1 MNLKEHHHGSTL
13 LLAFPQ
19 EMLQAHPG
27 ENSEHGPARPA
38 APSHS
43 TAAMGTGPGAAA
55 GRQRCHS
62 PDVPNPASFPSF
74 FGFAAKHSEP
84 MPATC
89 IEAQK
94 NPADCS
100 RHGFGPFATGI
111 RIAYKRKR
119 NGFDAKLKK
128 KKKKPEN
135 EGRITPST
143 DWHCLHVCT
152 SVLFIPSRSVPC
164 STWER
169 WPAHSGQN
177 CTTQSQTF
185 VFFLT

>member
-84 MPATC
+84 MSATC

-100 RHGFGPFATGI
+100 RRGFGPFATGI

-128 KKKKPEN
+128 KKKSLKMRVELLQALTGIAYMCAPAFYSYLLAASPAAPGRGGRHTVARTAPRNHKP
-135 EGRITPST
+135 S
-143 DWHCLHVCT
+143 
-152 SVLFIPSRSVPC
+152 SFS
-164 STWER
+164 
-169 WPAHSGQN
+169 
-177 CTTQSQTF
+177 
-185 VFFLT
+185 